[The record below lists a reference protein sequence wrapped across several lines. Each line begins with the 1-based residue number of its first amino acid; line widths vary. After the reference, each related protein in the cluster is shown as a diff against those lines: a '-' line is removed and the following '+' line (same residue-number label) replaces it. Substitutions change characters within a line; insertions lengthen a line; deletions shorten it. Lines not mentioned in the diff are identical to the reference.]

1 MAKYQLICCCCCFF
15 AIADESCTK
24 FYVPDKNSP
33 LTLGVCDGGSCK
45 CVNGKLEQLL
55 TLLSYFDPAIVNKYT
70 ELFSLYSGTLILR
83 TSV

>member
-1 MAKYQLICCCCCFF
+1 MSICNKSLKFRWQNYQLICCCCCFCLF

-55 TLLSYFDPAIVNKYT
+55 TLLSFI
-70 ELFSLYSGTLILR
+70 F
-83 TSV
+83 